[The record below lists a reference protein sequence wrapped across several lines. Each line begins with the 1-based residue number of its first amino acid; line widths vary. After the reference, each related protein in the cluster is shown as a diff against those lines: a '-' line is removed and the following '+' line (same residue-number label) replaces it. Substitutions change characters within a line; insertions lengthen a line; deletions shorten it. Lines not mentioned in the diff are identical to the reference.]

1 MRLSKNLPQWPVN
14 DPDMPELIARLIL
27 LTLCMACMVQA
38 ETRIF
43 VSTAG
48 TLLEAEIVSAVGENI
63 TLKRK
68 EDSRVITVQR
78 STLCKEDHAF
88 IDAWTTANPEQ
99 TKASPTVAATAVGG
113 AKFSLSLTVR
123 GSKETRSVVGS
134 SYRTFDLTYKATVQ
148 SREVK
153 RTITK
158 AKGTIFTFG
167 KNVDP
172 RDDRLHVMQKIEFP
186 IELAPQGKTEFTT
199 PPVRLSYYNGG
210 DSRDGA
216 KDYGYMFIVTNE
228 AGGIEAVSAT
238 PDSMEKFAKQALTL
252 TAPCVIDRDF
262 KAMVDVSIHSSI
274 TLNP

>member
-1 MRLSKNLPQWPVN
+1 
-14 DPDMPELIARLIL
+14 MPELIARLIL
-27 LTLCMACMVQA
+27 LTLCIACMVQA
-38 ETRIF
+38 ESRIF

-78 STLCKEDHAF
+78 STLCKEDRVF
-88 IDAWTTANPEQ
+88 IDAWIIANPEQ
-99 TKASPTVAATAVGG
+99 AKATPMVATTVSGG
-113 AKFSLSLTVR
+113 AKYGLSLTVR
-123 GSKETRSVVGS
+123 GAKETRSLAGAY
-134 SYRTFDLTYKATVQ
+134 YRTFDLTYKATVQ
-148 SREVK
+148 SREVN

-158 AKGTIFTFG
+158 AKGTILTFG
-167 KNVDP
+167 KNVDT

-216 KDYGYMFIVTNE
+216 KDYGYMLIVTNE
-228 AGGIEAVSAT
+228 TGEIEAVSAT

-262 KAMVDVSIHSSI
+262 KVMVDVSLHSSI

>member
-1 MRLSKNLPQWPVN
+1 ML
-14 DPDMPELIARLIL
+14 ELIARHIL

-88 IDAWTTANPEQ
+88 IDAWIIANPEQ
-99 TKASPTVAATAVGG
+99 AKALPMVAATAVGG
-113 AKFSLSLTVR
+113 AKFNLSIAVR
-123 GSKETRSVVGS
+123 GSKDTRNVVGS

-153 RTITK
+153 RTLTK
-158 AKGTIFTFG
+158 AKGTILTFG
-167 KNVDP
+167 KDVDP
-172 RDDRLHVMQKIEFP
+172 RDDRLNVMQKIEFP

-210 DSRDGA
+210 DIRSGA
-216 KDYGYMFIVTNE
+216 KDHGYMLIVSNE
-228 AGGIEAVSAT
+228 AGEIEAVSAT
-238 PDSMEKFAKQALTL
+238 PDAMEKFAKQALTL
-252 TAPCVIDRDF
+252 TVPCVIDRDF
-262 KAMVDVSIHSSI
+262 KEVVGASIHSSI
-274 TLNP
+274 TINP